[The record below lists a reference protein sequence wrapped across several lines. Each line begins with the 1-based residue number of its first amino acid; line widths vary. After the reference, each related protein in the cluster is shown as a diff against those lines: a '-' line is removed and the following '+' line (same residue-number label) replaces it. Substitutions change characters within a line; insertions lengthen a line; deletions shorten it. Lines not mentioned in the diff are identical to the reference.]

1 MLSPKTGRVKERV
14 IADRRW
20 TPGRGGTYVPVG
32 QYTQAAG
39 NLEGISRRTGN
50 QVRQAADP

>member
-1 MLSPKTGRVKERV
+1 MANISQAHRWTIRGRNRVQPDNLGVRV
-14 IADRRW
+14 I
-20 TPGRGGTYVPVG
+20 VG

-50 QVRQAADP
+50 RVRQAADP